1 MSGEFTI
8 KLHWHGCGYK
18 DNPRWNYSRALYA
31 YLAPVKAEIY
41 YLGKCYGTTVRQR
54 WNYDAKSDVWKWIG
68 KRTKNHCPIVAKFEL
83 PEGMNLSKN
92 LLEAVECLLIFRLQP
107 PCNVQCK
114 SSRGKYRRPGM
125 KVVCLGKAWRLSKK
139 TFKDED

>member
-8 KLHWHGCGYK
+8 KLHWYGCGYK

-54 WNYDAKSDVWKWIG
+54 WNYDVVHPS
-68 KRTKNHCPIVAKFEL
+68 RT
-83 PEGMNLSKN
+83 GQGS
-92 LLEAVECLLIFRLQP
+92 
-107 PCNVQCK
+107 
-114 SSRGKYRRPGM
+114 
-125 KVVCLGKAWRLSKK
+125 
-139 TFKDED
+139 